1 MRSQYAGTARRAA
14 CAAAAAGLTAGLL
27 AGCTSAPAA
36 EPSPTPTLSIPS
48 TVGGTVP
55 VPTIA
60 PDTAK
65 PTDAAKPPATPAQA
79 TAPPPAAAGPV
90 SSKNLPPADK
100 LGAGWK
106 TFVDEGGAEAG
117 WLGNKTW
124 TRERSAHQAA
134 YEALPVGCAGRMPTS
149 ALPVPLHALQ
159 ATYRTGSDLP
169 ATALLLRFADQQQ
182 AEQYYT
188 GYQTRMTACGT
199 STDAQLAVEPLWS
212 EQDAAAQVRRYAGA
226 EAYAET
232 VVRQGSTVALLAAQ
246 DAKPSADWAHSVV
259 PALRAVID
267 SA

>member
-1 MRSQYAGTARRAA
+1 MRARYVVVLL
-14 CAAAAAGLTAGLL
+14 AAGLLT
-27 AGCTSAPAA
+27 GCSSTQAAQEQESAPLP
-36 EPSPTPTLSIPS
+36 ELSVPS

-55 VPTIA
+55 VPTIT

-65 PTDAAKPPATPAQA
+65 PTDAAKPPAVPDQA

-100 LGAGWK
+100 LGSGWK

-117 WLGNKTW
+117 WLGNDTW

-134 YEALPVGCAGRMPTS
+134 FEALPVGCAGKMPTG
-149 ALPVPLHALQ
+149 ALPIPQHALQ

-169 ATALLLRFADQQQ
+169 ATALLLRFANQKQ
-182 AEQYYT
+182 AEQYFI
-188 GYQTRMTACGT
+188 GYQARMTACGK

-212 EQDAAAQVRRYAGA
+212 EPDAAAQVRRYAGA
-226 EAYAET
+226 EPFAET

-259 PALRAVID
+259 PVLRAVID

>member
-1 MRSQYAGTARRAA
+1 MRAGTARRAA
-14 CAAAAAGLTAGLL
+14 VAAAAAVLAAGLL
-27 AGCTSAPAA
+27 AACTSAPAA
-36 EPSPTPTLSIPS
+36 EPSPTPELSIPS

-55 VPTIA
+55 VPTIT

-65 PTDAAKPPATPAQA
+65 PTDAAKAPATPDQA

-106 TFVDEGGAEAG
+106 TYVDEGGAEAG
-117 WLGNKTW
+117 WLGNNTW

-134 YEALPVGCAGRMPTS
+134 YEALPVGCAGKMPAGS
-149 ALPVPLHALQ
+149 LPIPQHALQ

-169 ATALLLRFADQQQ
+169 ATALLLRFADQKQ
-182 AEQYYT
+182 AQQYYT
-188 GYQTRMTACGT
+188 GYEARMTACGT
-199 STDAQLAVEPLWS
+199 SGDAQLAVEPLWS

-226 EAYAET
+226 EPYAET

-259 PALRAVID
+259 PVLRAVID

>member
-1 MRSQYAGTARRAA
+1 MRVQYAVVVL
-14 CAAAAAGLTAGLL
+14 AAGLLTACSPTQ
-27 AGCTSAPAA
+27 AADKPAA
-36 EPSPTPTLSIPS
+36 APELSIPS

-55 VPTIA
+55 IPTVA

-65 PTDAAKPPATPAQA
+65 PTDAAKPPAAPDQA

-100 LGAGWK
+100 LGTGWK
-106 TFVDEGGAEAG
+106 SHVDEGGAEAG

-124 TRERSAHQAA
+124 TRQRSPHQAA
-134 YEALPVGCAGRMPTS
+134 YEALPVGCSGRMPAGS
-149 ALPVPLHALQ
+149 LPVPLHALQ

-169 ATALLLRFADQQQ
+169 ATALLLRFSNQKQ

-188 GYQTRMTACGT
+188 GYQARMTACGT
-199 STDAQLAVEPLWS
+199 SGDAQLAVESLWS
-212 EQDAAAQVRRYAGA
+212 EKDAAAQVRRYAGA
-226 EAYAET
+226 EPYAET

-246 DAKPSADWAHSVV
+246 DAKPSADWARSVV
-259 PALRAVID
+259 PLLRTVID

>member
-1 MRSQYAGTARRAA
+1 VRVQYVVVVL
-14 CAAAAAGLTAGLL
+14 AAGLLTACSSTQAAQGPEPIPEL
-27 AGCTSAPAA
+27 A
-36 EPSPTPTLSIPS
+36 IPS

-55 VPTIA
+55 IPTVT

-65 PTDAAKPPATPAQA
+65 PTDAAKPPAVPDQA

-100 LGAGWK
+100 LGTGWK

-117 WLGNKTW
+117 WLGNNTW

-134 YEALPVGCAGRMPTS
+134 YEALPVGCSGRMPTGS
-149 ALPVPLHALQ
+149 LPVPLHALQ

-169 ATALLLRFADQQQ
+169 ATALLLRFSNQAQ
-182 AEQYYT
+182 AEQYFT
-188 GYQTRMTACGT
+188 GYQARMTACGT
-199 STDAQLAVEPLWS
+199 SGDAQLAVEPLWS

-226 EAYAET
+226 EPYAET

-246 DAKPSADWAHSVV
+246 DAKPSGDWAHSVV
-259 PALRAVID
+259 PVLRAVID